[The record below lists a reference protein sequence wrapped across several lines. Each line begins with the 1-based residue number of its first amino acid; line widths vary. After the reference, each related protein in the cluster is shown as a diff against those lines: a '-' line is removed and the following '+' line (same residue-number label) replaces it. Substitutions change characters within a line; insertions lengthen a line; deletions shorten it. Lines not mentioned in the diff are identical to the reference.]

1 MTIPAFD
8 ADAPATP
15 FVEGTHP
22 GAYSPSGEFHGNEAP
37 VAAPAAPVPAQVA
50 VVASEL
56 GGYRAPGGGARL
68 SIRDRAVAARPYQ
81 AENVE
86 VPEWDA
92 TVEVRSLPLGERNEM
107 MAEVM
112 DEDGNADFQAM
123 FPALLIRSAFDP
135 ETGERVFAHD
145 DTATINGLDSKVV
158 DRVAEVALKLS
169 GLTDKAKDLEAGKSS
184 KTVTSV

>member
-8 ADAPATP
+8 ADATATP

-22 GAYSPSGEFHGNEAP
+22 GAYSPGGEFLGNEP
-37 VAAPAAPVPAQVA
+37 VAATPAPEQVA

-68 SIRDRAVAARPYQ
+68 SIRDRAVAARPYST
-81 AENVE
+81 ELVE

-107 MAEVM
+107 MAEVV
-112 DEDGNADFQAM
+112 DEETGKGDFKAM
-123 FPALLIRSAFDP
+123 FPALVIRAVFDP
-135 ETGERVFAHD
+135 ETGERVFAPD
-145 DTATINGLDSKVV
+145 DAATINGFDAGVI

-169 GLTDKAKDLEAGKSS
+169 GLADKAKDNAAGKSS
-184 KTVTSV
+184 KTETSV